1 MNQKSSVGLTE
12 ELLTNLINMTALEY
26 HFRITFEKYYSLLNV
41 KKVEDQAQRAYLSQK
56 LATTRQL
63 LERTTNQ
70 RREVMSL
77 LQSLAT
83 EDANADMW
91 CATKHAAVSMIT
103 AFEAWQVD
111 LDNEAVANYYHK
123 AVELFNMTV
132 AEFLGFVPQPCSA
145 CFADALESQEELN
158 DLVNNIGDKDV
169 AKVISDTEKRAEE
182 VFGGGYESL
191 LGQGQNSENI
201 SD

>member
-1 MNQKSSVGLTE
+1 MNSKSSVGLTE

-26 HFRITFEKYYSLLNV
+26 HYRITFEKYYSLLNV
-41 KKVEDQAQRAYLSQK
+41 KKVEDQAQRSYLYKK
-56 LATTRQL
+56 LATTREL

-70 RREVMSL
+70 RREVMSI

-83 EDANADMW
+83 EEANADMW

-111 LDNEAVANYYHK
+111 LDNEVVADYYHK
-123 AVELFNMTV
+123 SVELFNMTV
-132 AEFLGFVPQPCSA
+132 AEFLGFYPQPCSA

-158 DLVNNIGDKDV
+158 DLVDNVGDSDV
-169 AKVISDTEKRAEE
+169 AKSIADVEKRAEE

-191 LGQGQNSENI
+191 LGQGQNTENL

>member
-1 MNQKSSVGLTE
+1 MNTKSSVGLTE

-26 HFRITFEKYYSLLNV
+26 HYRITFEKYYSLLNV
-41 KKVEDQAQRAYLSQK
+41 KKVEDQAQRSYLSQK

-70 RREVMSL
+70 RREVMSI

-83 EDANADMW
+83 DEANGDMW

-132 AEFLGFVPQPCSA
+132 AEFLGFYPQPCSA

-158 DLVNNIGDKDV
+158 DLVNGSDDTDV
-169 AKVISDTEKRAEE
+169 VKSIADVEKRAEE
-182 VFGGGYESL
+182 VFGSGYESL
-191 LGQGQNSENI
+191 LGKEQN
-201 SD
+201 

>member
-1 MNQKSSVGLTE
+1 MNSKSSVGLTE

-26 HFRITFEKYYSLLNV
+26 HYRITFEKYYSLLNV
-41 KKVEDQAQRAYLSQK
+41 KKVEDQAQRSYLYKK
-56 LATTRQL
+56 LATTREL

-70 RREVMSL
+70 RREVMSI

-83 EDANADMW
+83 EEANADMW

-111 LDNEAVANYYHK
+111 LDNEVVANYYHK
-123 AVELFNMTV
+123 SVELFNMTV
-132 AEFLGFVPQPCSA
+132 AEFLGFYPQPCSA

-158 DLVNNIGDKDV
+158 DLMDNVGDADV
-169 AKVISDTEKRAEE
+169 AKSIADVEKRAEE

-191 LGQGQNSENI
+191 LGQGQNTENL

>member
-1 MNQKSSVGLTE
+1 MNTKSSVGLTE

-41 KKVEDQAQRAYLSQK
+41 KKVEDEAQRRYLSEK
-56 LATTRQL
+56 LATTRKL

-70 RREVMSL
+70 RREVMGI
-77 LQSLAT
+77 LQSLGT
-83 EDANADMW
+83 DEANADMW

-111 LDNEAVANYYHK
+111 LDNEVVANYYHK

-132 AEFLGFVPQPCSA
+132 AEFLGFYPQPCSA

-158 DLVNNIGDKDV
+158 DIMNDSDEV
-169 AKVISDTEKRAEE
+169 AKSIAQVEAKAEK
-182 VFGGGYESL
+182 VFGTGYESL
-191 LGQGQNSENI
+191 LDQGQNTEDI

>member
-1 MNQKSSVGLTE
+1 MNSKSSVGLTE

-26 HFRITFEKYYSLLNV
+26 HYRITFEKYYSLLNV
-41 KKVEDQAQRAYLSQK
+41 KKVKDQAERSYLYKK
-56 LATTRQL
+56 LATTREL

-70 RREVMSL
+70 RREVMSI

-83 EDANADMW
+83 EEANADMW

-111 LDNEAVANYYHK
+111 LDNEVVADYYHK
-123 AVELFNMTV
+123 SVELFNMTV
-132 AEFLGFVPQPCSA
+132 AEFLGFYPRPCSA
-145 CFADALESQEELN
+145 CFADDLKSQEELN
-158 DLVNNIGDKDV
+158 DLVNGSDDTDV
-169 AKVISDTEKRAEE
+169 AKSIADVEKRAEE

-191 LGQGQNSENI
+191 LGQGKNTENL

>member
-1 MNQKSSVGLTE
+1 MNSKSSVGLTE

-26 HFRITFEKYYSLLNV
+26 HYRITFEKYYSLLNV
-41 KKVEDQAQRAYLSQK
+41 KKVEDQVQRSYLYKK
-56 LATTRQL
+56 LATTREL

-70 RREVMSL
+70 RREVMSI

-83 EDANADMW
+83 EEANADMW

-111 LDNEAVANYYHK
+111 LDNEVVADYYHK
-123 AVELFNMTV
+123 SVELFNMTV
-132 AEFLGFVPQPCSA
+132 AEFLGFYPQPCSA

-158 DLVNNIGDKDV
+158 DLVNGSDDTDV
-169 AKVISDTEKRAEE
+169 AKSIADVEKRAEE

-191 LGQGQNSENI
+191 LGQGQNTENL

>member
-1 MNQKSSVGLTE
+1 MNTKSSVGLTE

-41 KKVEDQAQRAYLSQK
+41 KKVEDEAQRTYLSQK
-56 LATTRQL
+56 LMTTRQL

-70 RREVMSL
+70 RREVMSI
-77 LQSLAT
+77 LQALST
-83 EDANADMW
+83 EDANEDMW

-132 AEFLGFVPQPCSA
+132 AEFLGFYPQPCSA

-158 DLVNNIGDKDV
+158 DLMENAENPEV
-169 AKVISDTEKRAEE
+169 AKATAEIEERARK
-182 VFGGGYESL
+182 VFGDGYESL
-191 LGQGQNSENI
+191 LGSGQDGENI
-201 SD
+201 PN

>member
-1 MNQKSSVGLTE
+1 MNSKSSVGLTE

-26 HFRITFEKYYSLLNV
+26 HHRITFEKYYSLLNV
-41 KKVEDQAQRAYLSQK
+41 KKVEDQAQRSYLYKK
-56 LATTRQL
+56 LATTREL

-70 RREVMSL
+70 RREVMSI
-77 LQSLAT
+77 LQTLAT
-83 EDANADMW
+83 EEANSDMW

-111 LDNEAVANYYHK
+111 LDNEVVANYYHK
-123 AVELFNMTV
+123 SVELFNMTV
-132 AEFLGFVPQPCSA
+132 AEFLGFYPQPCSA

-158 DLVNNIGDKDV
+158 DLVNGSDDTDV
-169 AKVISDTEKRAEE
+169 AKSIADVEKRAEE

-191 LGQGQNSENI
+191 LGQGQNTENL

>member
-83 EDANADMW
+83 EDSNADMW

-158 DLVNNIGDKDV
+158 DLVNNVGDEDV

>member
-1 MNQKSSVGLTE
+1 MNSKSSVGLTE

-26 HFRITFEKYYSLLNV
+26 HYRITFEKYYSLLNV
-41 KKVEDQAQRAYLSQK
+41 KKVEDQAQRSYLYKK
-56 LATTRQL
+56 LATTREL

-70 RREVMSL
+70 RREVMSI

-83 EDANADMW
+83 EEANADMW

-111 LDNEAVANYYHK
+111 LDNEVVANYYHK
-123 AVELFNMTV
+123 SVELFNMTV
-132 AEFLGFVPQPCSA
+132 AEFLGFYPQPCSA

-158 DLVNNIGDKDV
+158 DLMDNVGDADV
-169 AKVISDTEKRAEE
+169 AKSIAAVEKRAEE

-191 LGQGQNSENI
+191 LGKGQNTENL

>member
-1 MNQKSSVGLTE
+1 MNSKSSVGLTE

-26 HFRITFEKYYSLLNV
+26 HYRITFEKYYSLLNV
-41 KKVEDQAQRAYLSQK
+41 KKVEDQAQRSYLYKK
-56 LATTRQL
+56 LATTREL

-70 RREVMSL
+70 RREVMSI

-83 EDANADMW
+83 EEANADMW

-111 LDNEAVANYYHK
+111 LDNEVVADYYHK
-123 AVELFNMTV
+123 SVELFNMTV
-132 AEFLGFVPQPCSA
+132 AEFLGFYPQPCSA

-158 DLVNNIGDKDV
+158 DLVNGSDDTDV
-169 AKVISDTEKRAEE
+169 AKSIADVEKRAEE

-191 LGQGQNSENI
+191 LGQGQNTENL

>member
-1 MNQKSSVGLTE
+1 MNSKSSVGLTE

-26 HFRITFEKYYSLLNV
+26 HYRITFEKYYSLLNV
-41 KKVEDQAQRAYLSQK
+41 KKVEDQAQRSYLYKK
-56 LATTRQL
+56 LATTREL

-70 RREVMSL
+70 RREVMSI

-83 EDANADMW
+83 EEANADMW

-111 LDNEAVANYYHK
+111 LDNEVVANYYHK
-123 AVELFNMTV
+123 SVELFNMTV
-132 AEFLGFVPQPCSA
+132 AEFLGFYPQPCSA

-158 DLVNNIGDKDV
+158 GLMDNVGDADV
-169 AKVISDTEKRAEE
+169 AKSIAEVEKRAEE

-191 LGQGQNSENI
+191 LGQGQNTENL